1 MVSAEIITLT
11 DQDFGTQLQQENL
24 PVLVDFWAG
33 WCGPCRMVAPVLEEI
48 AQENAERI
56 RLGKLNVDENPRT
69 AEKYGIMNI
78 PTMILFKNGK
88 EVTRIIGFR
97 PKSEIIRS
105 LNHTWSEPVEYT
117 QGSNLEQSN
126 ML

>member
-1 MVSAEIITLT
+1 VVSAEILTLT

-48 AQENAERI
+48 AQENAERM
-56 RLGKLNVDENPRT
+56 RLGKLNVDENPQT

-105 LNHTWSEPVEYT
+105 LEPYLV
-117 QGSNLEQSN
+117 
-126 ML
+126 

>member
-1 MVSAEIITLT
+1 MSAEILTLT

-48 AQENAERI
+48 AQENAERM
-56 RLGKLNVDENPRT
+56 RLGKLNVDENPQT

-105 LNHTWSEPVEYT
+105 LEPYLV
-117 QGSNLEQSN
+117 
-126 ML
+126 

>member
-1 MVSAEIITLT
+1 VSAEILTLT

-48 AQENAERI
+48 AQENAERM
-56 RLGKLNVDENPRT
+56 RLGKLNVDENPQT

-105 LNHTWSEPVEYT
+105 LEPYLV
-117 QGSNLEQSN
+117 
-126 ML
+126 

>member
-1 MVSAEIITLT
+1 MVSAEILTLT

-48 AQENAERI
+48 AQENAERM
-56 RLGKLNVDENPRT
+56 RLGKLNVDENPQT

-105 LNHTWSEPVEYT
+105 LEPYLV
-117 QGSNLEQSN
+117 
-126 ML
+126 

>member
-1 MVSAEIITLT
+1 MSAEIITLT
-11 DQDFGTQLQQENL
+11 DHDFEAQLQQEQL
-24 PVLVDFWAG
+24 PVLVDFWAA

-48 AQENAERI
+48 AQENAERL

-78 PTMILFKNGK
+78 PTMILFKDGK
-88 EVTRIIGFR
+88 EITRIIGFR

-105 LNHTWSEPVEYT
+105 LEPYLV
-117 QGSNLEQSN
+117 
-126 ML
+126 